1 MDKFSFEMLMGKEVA
16 ALKTVATE
24 VSSGKLSK
32 LWCLEETAGAL
43 GLMASSTT
51 TDLYIECLIS
61 VPKAQ
66 AFSGSE

>member
-16 ALKTVATE
+16 ALKTVTSATE

-43 GLMASSTT
+43 GLMASFTT
-51 TDLYIECLIS
+51 TDLYIS

-66 AFSGSE
+66 EFSGSE